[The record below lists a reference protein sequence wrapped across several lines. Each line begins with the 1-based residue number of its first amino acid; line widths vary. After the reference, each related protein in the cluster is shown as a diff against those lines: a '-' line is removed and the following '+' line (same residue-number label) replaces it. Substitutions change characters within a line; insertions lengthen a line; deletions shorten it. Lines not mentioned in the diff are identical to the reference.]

1 MPKKKNND
9 TKEEVLHEEEMIPIE
24 VIDESETDKQVKLQ
38 SIAQSVAEIKKIEA
52 DTRRSEAEAL
62 KAEVEAKKAYCSYEK
77 ELNTDEENHLY
88 RFSKD
93 VNELSVRSCMSK
105 LTQWHRKDP
114 ECAIEVIFS
123 SPGGSIIDGFE
134 LFDFLQDLRNQGHYI
149 TTGSLGMAASMAGI
163 LLQAGD
169 VRWIGHQS
177 WMMIHRAAFGAI
189 GKTYEIEDEV
199 MLVKRIEGRI
209 LDIFTSRSKLSNTQL
224 KKNWDRK
231 DWWIDADE
239 CKKLGLVDHIKAMMP
254 EHISSPKKRKPSKKR
269 PSKKAPKKKKSAVNL
284 KKEKI

>member
-1 MPKKKNND
+1 MPKKKSAKEAASKKTAPK
-9 TKEEVLHEEEMIPIE
+9 TKEEETQEEQSIPIE
-24 VIDESETDKQVKLQ
+24 VIEESETDKQVKLQ
-38 SIAQSVAEIKKIEA
+38 SIIQSQAEVKKVEA
-52 DTRRSEAEAL
+52 ETRRAEAEAL
-62 KAEVEAKKAYCSYEK
+62 KAEVESRKVWSAFQK
-77 ELNTDEENHLY
+77 ELNTDEENYVY
-88 RFSKD
+88 RFSRD
-93 VNELSVRSCMSK
+93 VNESSVSACMKK
-105 LTQWHRKDP
+105 LTEWHRKEP

-134 LFDFLQDLRNQGHYI
+134 LFDFLQNLRNQGHHV

-199 MLVKRIEGRI
+199 MLVKRIEDRI
-209 LDIFTSRSKLSNTQL
+209 LDIFTSRSKLSQAQL
-224 KKNWDRK
+224 RKNWDRK

-239 CKKLGLVDHIKAMMP
+239 CKKLGLVDQIKAMMP
-254 EHISSPKKRKPSKKR
+254 EHLKAPKKRKPRKK
-269 PSKKAPKKKKSAVNL
+269 SIKKKK
-284 KKEKI
+284 

>member
-1 MPKKKNND
+1 MRNFIMPKKKTND
-9 TKEEVLHEEEMIPIE
+9 VEKEPKQEETIPIE
-24 VIDESETDKQVKLQ
+24 VIEESETDKQVKTQ
-38 SIAQSVAEIKKIEA
+38 SIVQSQAEVKKIEA
-52 DTRRSEAEAL
+52 ETRRAEAEAL
-62 KAEVEAKKAYCSYEK
+62 KAEVESRKVWNAFQK
-77 ELNTDEENHLY
+77 ELHTDEENYVY
-88 RFSKD
+88 RFSRD
-93 VNELSVRSCMSK
+93 VNESSVAACMKK
-105 LTQWHRKDP
+105 LTEWHRKDS
-114 ECAIEVIFS
+114 ECSIEVVFS

-199 MLVKRIEGRI
+199 MLVKRIEDRI
-209 LDIFTSRSKLSNTQL
+209 LDIFTSRSKLSQAQL
-224 KKNWDRK
+224 RKNWDRK

-239 CKKLGLVDHIKAMMP
+239 CKKLGLVDQIRAMMP
-254 EHISSPKKRKPSKKR
+254 EHHKAPKKRKSKKPR
-269 PSKKAPKKKKSAVNL
+269 KKSIRKKK
-284 KKEKI
+284 